1 MSELWHKLIEKLKR
15 PQGWFLVITYVV
27 TLAAIGLAMSMLL
40 IDYEGTALE
49 ILAYVAFALAAVT
62 LGYSVYTV
70 ILYAPG
76 LKSNIMYFID
86 KYEFTR
92 RIVSNFGFRTIV
104 TAIGSFAMS
113 IAYAVFNAV
122 LGISSSSIWFGALAM
137 YYILLAFMRGGLLL
151 YHKNKKDGDTES
163 EELIQAKN
171 YRKCGV
177 LLLILNFA
185 LSSAIAQMIFD
196 DKSFSYPGWIIYA
209 FAAYAF
215 TKITMSIVNTFRATR
230 EDDMTIK
237 AIRHINLVD
246 AAVSILALQTALLH
260 TFTAETENVSISG
273 FNTAT
278 GSVVS
283 LFSIGLS
290 IYMIVKA
297 TRKIK
302 SVKSNGQ

>member
-230 EDDMTIK
+230 EDDMTIN